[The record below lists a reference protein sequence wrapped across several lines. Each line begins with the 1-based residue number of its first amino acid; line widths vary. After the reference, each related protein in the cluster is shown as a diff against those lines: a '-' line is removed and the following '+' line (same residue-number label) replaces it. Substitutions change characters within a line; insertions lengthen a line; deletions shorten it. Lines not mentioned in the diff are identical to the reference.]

1 MKFDDNGVDELA
13 AESGNPKEKV
23 SLAPIGLLALLLAP
37 IVVVGS
43 FFSGTQT
50 STEFTID
57 QESEIR
63 VFVLIKASEFLKFS
77 EKNVCD
83 GSGQIAGLWKSE
95 IRIGTSTWVRKVSLG
110 QGTLNAD
117 GACEYRLKVTPPSDF
132 EGGDVIASAIL
143 PIGEAEDLV
152 LDSGTKPSFKQI
164 DLTYNLG

>member
-1 MKFDDNGVDELA
+1 MKIDENGVDKPA
-13 AESGNPKEKV
+13 AESDNPKEKV
-23 SLAPIGLLALLLAP
+23 SLAPVALLAVLLAP
-37 IVVVGS
+37 IVALGS
-43 FFSGTQT
+43 FFSGAQT

-57 QESEIR
+57 QESEIK
-63 VFVLIKASEFLKFS
+63 VFVLIKAAEFLRVS

-83 GSGQIAGLWKSE
+83 GSGQIAGLWRSE
-95 IRIGTSTWVRKVSLG
+95 IRIGTDTWIRKVSLG
-110 QGTLNAD
+110 QGTLNSD

>member
-1 MKFDDNGVDELA
+1 MKIDENGVDKPA
-13 AESGNPKEKV
+13 AESDNPKEKV
-23 SLAPIGLLALLLAP
+23 SLAPVALLAVLLAP
-37 IVVVGS
+37 IVALGS
-43 FFSGTQT
+43 FFSGAQT

-57 QESEIR
+57 QESEIK
-63 VFVLIKASEFLKFS
+63 VFVLIKAAEFLRFS

-83 GSGQIAGLWKSE
+83 GSGQIAGLWRSE
-95 IRIGTSTWVRKVSLG
+95 IRIGTDTWIRKVSLG
-110 QGTLNAD
+110 QGTLNSD
-117 GACEYRLKVTPPSDF
+117 GACEYRLKVTPPADF